1 MRTVRPAA
9 ADDVPRMAE
18 LADLKRTEYERFS
31 PTFWRKAEGAVG
43 GQMKFF
49 RDLLERPNVIALVW
63 GEGEIDGFIIGS
75 VVPPPP
81 VYHPGKNVCVIDD
94 FVVSSPEKW
103 ATVGTALLNAVRERA
118 GEQGANL
125 SVVISAHLDE
135 PKRAMLR
142 ENGFAIASEWYV
154 NPA

>member
-1 MRTVRPAA
+1 MVRL
-9 ADDVPRMAE
+9 ADVNDIPRMTE

-31 PTFWRKAEGAVG
+31 PTFWRKAEGAVA
-43 GQMKFF
+43 GQTAFF
-49 RDLLERPNVIALVW
+49 ETLLERPNVIALVW
-63 GEGEIDGFIIGS
+63 DEGEMDGLIIGS

-81 VYHPGKNVCVIDD
+81 VYNPGKNVCVIDD
-94 FVVSSPEKW
+94 FVVSSPDKW
-103 ATVGTALLNAVRERA
+103 ATVGTALLNAARERA

-142 ENGFAIASEWYV
+142 ENGFSIASEWYV